1 MERKPRPELQ
11 RRRSQRQ
18 SNGSN
23 FEADFRLLQD
33 SDDDPMTS
41 NDSGNNTIGKLGG
54 HTSIVLLSK
63 MKCKTLCTLLSR
75 MMKGDFICR
84 LRTQKFKKHLL
95 GGSNHFDV
103 QTKLRTQIERT
114 KFRLKII
121 AAESN
126 LLPT

>member
-41 NDSGNNTIGKLGG
+41 NDSGNNTIEKLGL
-54 HTSIVLLSK
+54 HTSIVWLSK

-75 MMKGDFICR
+75 MMKGDLFV
-84 LRTQKFKKHLL
+84 
-95 GGSNHFDV
+95 D
-103 QTKLRTQIERT
+103 
-114 KFRLKII
+114 
-121 AAESN
+121 
-126 LLPT
+126 